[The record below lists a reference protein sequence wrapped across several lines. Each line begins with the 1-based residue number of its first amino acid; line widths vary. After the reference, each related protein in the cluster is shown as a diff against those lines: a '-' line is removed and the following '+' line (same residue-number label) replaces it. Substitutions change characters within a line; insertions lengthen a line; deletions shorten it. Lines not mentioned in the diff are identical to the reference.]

1 MSVLSSYSLSD
12 DNCLLNKELSL
23 NFNFN
28 ENGFKLLNKSP
39 NTIFSTTTSACK

>member
-1 MSVLSSYSLSD
+1 MSDLSSYSLSD

-23 NFNFN
+23 DFNFDEN
-28 ENGFKLLNKSP
+28 EFKLLNKSP